1 MEVRW
6 QLIRSFETSL
16 ASQNENLEL
25 RKLVARARSDR
36 DALKAAN
43 AEKIKKFG
51 FDFLKQMQQLRDELI
66 RMKKAHGDGLAEHEN
81 YMTKVNGRLLAMSH
95 TVSDEAAAR
104 LALHDENERLK
115 FDLERVEKELA
126 DVHAIKGTD
135 AQRNTKTIE
144 DLRAQLG
151 EADTQNKTYMEK
163 IESLE
168 TQVKN
173 EVLTRE
179 SLSEEVKRLRLWVAK
194 MEEKGL
200 IAAAEAEEQKQRME
214 SEHALAVQA
223 LTQEGNTLRGTVAF
237 LQDELYRVQTALHVP
252 PTNSHFGKFVELKS
266 ENRHLQSKL
275 EKTLRSQAAAPLPG
289 HTQDPASSGS
299 VASTS
304 TAKGQ
309 VKRAPA
315 KGMKG
320 NMLQPGP
327 GPQQTSPRVVPP
339 RAHPPGGEIRS
350 SSGGQGSRPK
360 VVLEVPG
367 QKTII

>member
-1 MEVRW
+1 MHFVRIFGVFDLVSATRLAERVMEVRW

-104 LALHDENERLK
+104 LALHDENQRLK

-151 EADTQNKTYMEK
+151 EADTQNKTYTEK

-200 IAAAEAEEQKQRME
+200 IAAAEAEEQK
-214 SEHALAVQA
+214 HAWCQPPPVDEKACH
-223 LTQEGNTLRGTVAF
+223 EGRGHVGKGIGRVEEVVVDRPVPLREGG
-237 LQDELYRVQTALHVP
+237 L
-252 PTNSHFGKFVELKS
+252 
-266 ENRHLQSKL
+266 
-275 EKTLRSQAAAPLPG
+275 
-289 HTQDPASSGS
+289 
-299 VASTS
+299 
-304 TAKGQ
+304 
-309 VKRAPA
+309 
-315 KGMKG
+315 G
-320 NMLQPGP
+320 N
-327 GPQQTSPRVVPP
+327 
-339 RAHPPGGEIRS
+339 H
-350 SSGGQGSRPK
+350 
-360 VVLEVPG
+360 
-367 QKTII
+367 